1 MTLLEIKQ
9 HIMFQ
14 TGHDAD
20 DLGDFLPHI
29 TNYINEG
36 YDLLVSAW
44 CGERVSAESENYPYL
59 RNDKS
64 SPETPDWTHR
74 AIADWATWLIYRN
87 GNAAKQQRG
96 FQYRSSA
103 ESIFSV
109 VRSMTDAQKGIESRS
124 DSSKSGRY
132 IINIPR

>member
-14 TGHDAD
+14 TGNDAD

-44 CGERVSAESENYPYL
+44 CGERVSSDSELYVPL
-59 RNDKS
+59 TNDKS
-64 SPETPDWTHR
+64 QPEVPDWTHR

-96 FQYRSSA
+96 FQYRTAA
-103 ESIFSV
+103 ESIFGA
-109 VRSMTDAQKGIESRS
+109 VRSMTDAQKGITSKSEA
-124 DSSKSGRY
+124 SKSGRY
-132 IINIPR
+132 ILNIPR

>member
-1 MTLLEIKQ
+1 MTLRELKE

-14 TGHDAD
+14 TNNDAD

-36 YDLLVSAW
+36 YDKVVFAW
-44 CGERVSAESENYPYL
+44 CGEHVSVDSDNYNPL
-59 RNDKS
+59 SHDKS
-64 SPETPDWTHR
+64 QPDVPDWTHR

-87 GNAAKQQRG
+87 GNSNKQARG
-96 FQYRSSA
+96 QMFRASA
-103 ESIFSV
+103 EGVLNAI
-109 VRSMTDAQKGIESRS
+109 RGMTDTEKGVSRN
-124 DSSKSGRY
+124 DAARAKRY

>member
-14 TGHDAD
+14 TGNDVD

-44 CGERVSAESENYPYL
+44 CGERVSPDSDNYPTL
-59 RNDKS
+59 TNDKS
-64 SPETPDWTHR
+64 QPETPEWTHR

-96 FQYRSSA
+96 QYYRLSA
-103 ESIFSV
+103 ESLFQQ
-109 VRSMTDAQKGIESRS
+109 VRNMTNAQKGIESVNEA
-124 DSSKSGRY
+124 SKTAKY
-132 IINIPR
+132 IYNIPR